1 MSSATKARGKE
12 NEELILRSRAGDSD
26 AEQQL
31 IIKNSALVRSIV
43 VRFRGRGCEDEDM
56 YQIVSLGL
64 LRVARSFDPE
74 RGVVFSTYAVPMIIG
89 EIKRFLRDDGMIK
102 VGRAKKQLGAELYRA
117 REEYMKKNGCEPR
130 LSDIASAA
138 GVDVSEAASALD
150 ALSPIRSLSEPI
162 SDSEKLTVAD
172 TLPDDK
178 HEIDKLTEHIAL
190 GEAIRS
196 LSPLHRQIITLR
208 YFSSLSQKETA
219 DILGLT
225 QVKISREEKKILA
238 SLHSTLCE
246 N

>member
-1 MSSATKARGKE
+1 MSTATYDRGKE
-12 NEELILRSRAGDSD
+12 NEELILRSRAGDSE
-26 AEQQL
+26 AEEQL
-31 IIKNSALVRSIV
+31 IIKNSALVRSIA
-43 VRFRGRGCEDEDM
+43 VRFRGRGCEDDDL
-56 YQIVSLGL
+56 YQIGSVGL
-64 LRVARSFDPE
+64 LRAARSFDPE

-130 LSDIASAA
+130 LSDIAKEA

-150 ALSPIRSLSEPI
+150 ACLPIHSLSEPI
-162 SDSEKLTVAD
+162 ADDEKLTVAD
-172 TLPDDK
+172 TIQDDER
-178 HEIDKLTEHIAL
+178 EIDKLTERIAL
-190 GEAIRS
+190 SEAIRA
-196 LSPLHRQIITLR
+196 LSPMHRQIITLR

-238 SLHSTLCE
+238 FLHSALCE